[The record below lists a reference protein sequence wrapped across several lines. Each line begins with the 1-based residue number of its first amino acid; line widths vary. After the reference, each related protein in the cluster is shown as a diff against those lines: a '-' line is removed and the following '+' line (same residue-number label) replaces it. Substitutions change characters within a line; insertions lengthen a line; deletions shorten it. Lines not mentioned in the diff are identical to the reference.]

1 MDFKGSFKRM
11 VLSLV
16 IVLLFFSHGTAADE
30 ELQGNHDHAP
40 ELKSYHDSNSEEKED
55 PVGSRIVAGMVTS
68 PREAPQREGERRPDG
83 GVQEDGLEGE
93 EKEDLP
99 TQPPPVGERPKE
111 VPVVNGG
118 TANMEPCLFPF
129 LFLGKEYSDCTTD
142 GRGDERLWCATTYDY
157 DRDKRWG
164 FCETE
169 EQAEQ
174 RHVAEEAEKEYQSAL
189 RMINGT
195 NRKSQ
200 NKELYEKLLK
210 VAWKGHHKAMEKVA
224 YAMLFG
230 DYMTQNIPKAKE
242 LFEKLALEGSPKA
255 QMALGFL
262 YAAGLG
268 VNSSQA
274 KALVYYTF
282 GALGGNLVAH
292 MILGYRY
299 WGGVG
304 VPQSCESALT
314 HYRLVANH
322 VASDVSLTGGSAVQ
336 RVRLLDEVENPGS
349 TSGML
354 EEDLIQYYQFLAEK
368 GDVQAQVG
376 LGQLHLHGGRGVE
389 QNHQVNFQIIQTLA
403 LSCSLLYSM

>member
-1 MDFKGSFKRM
+1 
-11 VLSLV
+11 
-16 IVLLFFSHGTAADE
+16 
-30 ELQGNHDHAP
+30 
-40 ELKSYHDSNSEEKED
+40 
-55 PVGSRIVAGMVTS
+55 
-68 PREAPQREGERRPDG
+68 
-83 GVQEDGLEGE
+83 
-93 EKEDLP
+93 
-99 TQPPPVGERPKE
+99 
-111 VPVVNGG
+111 
-118 TANMEPCLFPF
+118 
-129 LFLGKEYSDCTTD
+129 
-142 GRGDERLWCATTYDY
+142 
-157 DRDKRWG
+157 
-164 FCETE
+164 
-169 EQAEQ
+169 
-174 RHVAEEAEKEYQSAL
+174 
-189 RMINGT
+189 
-195 NRKSQ
+195 
-200 NKELYEKLLK
+200 
-210 VAWKGHHKAMEKVA
+210 MEKVA

-368 GDVQAQVG
+368 GDVQAQVRVQMG
-376 LGQLHLHGGRGVE
+376 H
-389 QNHQVNFQIIQTLA
+389 TA
-403 LSCSLLYSM
+403 LSDLL